1 MAKARKKPLKKKKI
15 VKRKSRSSKKSLKID
30 FISMSKLK
38 GDTIEEKIDII
49 LDKVKIGHVVILDE
63 ALSPDE
69 EAHLVTETMEGIN
82 EEFSGIEFCSL
93 PRQSGKARMLL
104 SRVAKLLGIEMASP
118 GVTLVGPST
127 IISDIKRDL
136 GAFHV
141 SAEL

>member
-1 MAKARKKPLKKKKI
+1 MAKARKKSSKTRRTKK
-15 VKRKSRSSKKSLKID
+15 SSKKSLKID

-38 GDTIEEKIDII
+38 GDTIDEKIDVI
-49 LDKVKIGHVVILDE
+49 LEKVKLGHVVILDE

-93 PRQSGKARMLL
+93 PRKGGKARVFFA
-104 SRVAKLLGIEMASP
+104 RTAKLFGIEISSP